1 MALNPDEQES
11 QIVAPPYSPPPEQ
24 NYLDDAF
31 PDGADGYYHPALTEE
46 EDLDDDVQMIEVGSE
61 ADEVVS
67 NTQSMPQQHP
77 SHNSQ
82 QDSNKF
88 LVEKTQFADIEKD
101 TQTVQYEEDSVQ
113 KDTQN
118 ASFGSRSLVE
128 ETQYAGI
135 EMDTQAIEDTTQFD
149 DTFPSFQ
156 KPQVPESDEP
166 AIDVAQQ
173 TNMSPPKVFSR
184 PVEPEEAP
192 FRFPPGPPNRR
203 NYESTVQNVSA
214 PRVVAQITQR
224 SSKILPKV
232 TPRPALH
239 NQPSTTPVYYMQKVP
254 PEHHN
259 ASVAQAIPDVGVRP
273 SVKPVRERE
282 IVPVV
287 KDMPLSQH
295 PRDTHNMPPTTSVQ
309 HPKSVPEPV
318 FKASR
323 NHQMSNVLTVPS
335 KKPALEQLLPP
346 SIQKVAINEQFS
358 DTSRIPLPNSV
369 HPLRGVSP
377 IERNNF
383 QHNQIPDGDPVSSVN
398 ASSPKKASRPIVQN
412 NSASHP
418 PVQKLSK
425 PMANPPFQREGIVS
439 NPNETLRSTTHNE
452 VYLSRESN
460 NTLALKASHNEQSK
474 IVRLPLTRQDD
485 ATPTHCA
492 KPLRFRQK
500 SSNQMNRFIAKKKI
514 DVYGNLVKK
523 APFPEAFADEPKLQ
537 PHPEQP
543 GKIQAPVPQ
552 AQYSE
557 PHSAEKELPNLIQ
570 GAVASEPQRFRTNGK
585 IIQRGSMNQSVTN
598 ADSLSVSQIQVL
610 DDRADNSTANA
621 EYGDDLQV
629 EYSRE
634 SHQCNPNPTFQPV
647 HPVTQVDQHSPFY
660 REPLRTASQANISR
674 VHTPRPQT
682 TPRTQGVHEAQRK
695 AVNRPLRPHDLEPQG
710 LSEATLNQIS
720 VSRITKLAAVN
731 SQGEKNKTGDHI
743 SSCQE
748 RYSLDFGAL
757 HNVITECQ
765 DQQHVIK
772 NQEDQIAI
780 INAQLQNTNLIN
792 EQLKASN
799 EELKASNEE
808 LKASKDEL
816 SKRVERLN
824 DLSGRYREHINDVVN
839 CQKSLRQDSNEM
851 KALMRNLKNQEIA
864 DKDAQRENLKILL
877 DEIKQ
882 VREKQRER
890 DANIPLLE
898 DLTEQNDQ
906 LRIENERLK
915 ADNDSKLE
923 NLEKER
929 SHNNKQ
935 LQNQINDDR
944 DRHKEVMEI
953 LRKPQVDTLGELTK
967 EDGILK
973 KVLNSA
979 ESVNGKFDEMSK
991 TFTSSLNQTLE
1002 WPQTLTKIFE
1012 DFYSRIETKF
1022 DDNGSK
1028 DITFQES
1035 TAKLFDDLKGRL
1047 NQISGD
1053 MNEKA
1058 KLSEQISMLRESNAK
1073 IEANLNSKEAD
1084 LENNVAR
1091 MNELTRELTD
1101 VHSEL
1106 MGKTQQLAISLAQPR
1121 EDPELKR
1128 KVDELTT
1135 ETSRLEGLLTA
1146 AKNDKL
1152 QVERAIQTHQTT
1164 IDTTQKQLRDIE
1176 EKFRNAESSMK
1187 ALEAENQKLQIDC
1200 MSNTEIARQ
1209 DTTKLALSQRKG
1221 LLAQH
1226 DSLVNDLK
1234 HKQVETEKRLQIAI
1248 EKSKTFEETTD
1259 KHMKTVGELESK
1271 IATYKDQL
1279 LQQRIQLQSLEESSI
1294 SPDQLQKFKQ
1304 EQKREISSIRK
1315 EQESQHA
1322 LSQAYREESLRI
1334 KTELEDTHRRLHG
1347 MNEENGH
1354 LSKENDR
1361 LRRRL
1366 EDINAM
1372 YESTQNMI
1380 GNSHR
1385 VNDIQPTSRN
1395 GNLSSSRR
1403 VAERRSSNFHSQPLE
1418 KSMGEN
1424 QHRVREF
1431 QTDEVSKTSS
1441 RTLSS
1446 SYTYDD
1452 NNGGSQTPIKPFSTI
1467 TTLAT
1472 SPLTDLE
1479 DVMPMVQSA
1488 HSREDLQRLYN
1499 KNRQL
1504 SNDKI
1509 AKMES
1514 QPKYYPYG
1522 GEQFGTPKSKIN
1534 KVMPALEGEFVDTP
1548 TQASRAIP
1556 SVAEE
1561 SVKRRTNKPLK
1572 SALKKGDY
1580 QDYSIPLDAS
1590 KDQVHNQDER
1600 IFKKPAPR
1608 NNHSG
1613 SIGLQATRGT
1623 GTGSYN
1629 RIASGEPKFASS
1641 RAPEP
1646 RYEPTP
1652 EIKRN
1657 AMKRARSN
1665 SSLHT
1670 QDLQPTKPAK
1680 APRINRR
1687 PPINKTV
1694 IPDSQ

>member
-11 QIVAPPYSPPPEQ
+11 QIVAPLYSPPPEQ

-31 PDGADGYYHPALTEE
+31 PGSVDGYYHSAPSEE
-46 EDLDDDVQMIEVGSE
+46 QDLNADDVQMIEVGSE
-61 ADEVVS
+61 ADEMVS
-67 NTQSMPQQHP
+67 HTRLMPQQYP

-88 LVEKTQFADIEKD
+88 LVEETQFADIEKD
-101 TQTVQYEEDSVQ
+101 TQAFRCEEESVQ

-118 ASFGSRSLVE
+118 TTFGSRSFVE
-128 ETQYAGI
+128 ETQCAGI
-135 EMDTQAIEDTTQFD
+135 EIDTQAIEDTTEFD

-156 KPQVPESDEP
+156 KPQVPENDEP
-166 AIDVAQQ
+166 AINVARQ

-192 FRFPPGPPNRR
+192 FRFLPGPPNRR
-203 NYESTVQNVSA
+203 NHDMTVQNVTA
-214 PRVVAQITQR
+214 PRVVAQIIQR
-224 SSKILPKV
+224 SSKVLPKV

-239 NQPSTTPVYYMQKVP
+239 SQPSTTPLHHTQKAP
-254 PEHHN
+254 PGYHN
-259 ASVAQAIPDVGVRP
+259 ASVAQAIPDVRIRP
-273 SVKPVRERE
+273 SVKPIRERE

-295 PRDTHNMPPTTSVQ
+295 PLNTHNMPSTTSVQ
-309 HPKSVPEPV
+309 HPKSVPVPV
-318 FKASR
+318 FKASK
-323 NHQMSNVLTVPS
+323 HYQMSNVPTIPS
-335 KKPALEQLLPP
+335 KKPALEQVPP
-346 SIQKVAINEQFS
+346 PDIQKAAINEQFS
-358 DTSRIPLPNSV
+358 ATCNLPLPDSV

-377 IERNNF
+377 IVRNNF
-383 QHNQIPDGDPVSSVN
+383 QHNQIPDKDSVSSVR
-398 ASSPKKASRPIVQN
+398 ACIPKEAARLVVWN
-412 NSASHP
+412 NSAVNP
-418 PVQKLSK
+418 LGQRPTK
-425 PMANPPFQREGIVS
+425 PMANPPSQRGGIVS
-439 NPNETLRSTTHNE
+439 NPNETSRSTHHNE
-452 VYLSRESN
+452 LNLSRESN

-474 IVRLPLTRQDD
+474 TVGLPPPRQDD

-492 KPLRFRQK
+492 KPPRFRQK

-514 DVYGNLVKK
+514 DLYGNLVKK

-537 PHPEQP
+537 AHPEQP
-543 GKIQAPVPQ
+543 SKTQAPVQQP
-552 AQYSE
+552 QYSE
-557 PHSAEKELPNLIQ
+557 PQSTEKELPNLFQ
-570 GAVASEPQRFRTNGK
+570 GAVASEPPRFRTNDK
-585 IIQRGSMNQSVTN
+585 LIQQGSMNQSVTN
-598 ADSLSVSQIQVL
+598 ADPLSVSQVQVL
-610 DDRADNSTANA
+610 DDRADNPTANA
-621 EYGDDLQV
+621 EYEDDLQV
-629 EYSRE
+629 EYSGK
-634 SHQCNPNPTFQPV
+634 SHQSNPNPTFQPA
-647 HPVTQVDQHSPFY
+647 HPVTQADQHSPLHRVPF
-660 REPLRTASQANISR
+660 RTISQANISR

-682 TPRTQGVHEAQRK
+682 PRSQTTPRTQDVHEAQRK
-695 AVNRPLRPHDLEPQG
+695 AVNRPLKPHDLEPQG
-710 LSEATLNQIS
+710 VSGATLSQIS
-720 VSRITKLAAVN
+720 VSRITKLAAVD

-743 SSCQE
+743 SSCQK
-748 RYSLDFGAL
+748 RSSLDFDAL
-757 HNVITECQ
+757 HNAILECQ
-765 DQQHVIK
+765 NQQDVIK
-772 NQEDQIAI
+772 NQENQIAI
-780 INAQLQNTNLIN
+780 LNAQLQDTNII
-792 EQLKASN
+792 K
-799 EELKASNEE
+799 EELQ
-808 LKASKDEL
+808 ASKDEL

-824 DLSGRYREHINDVVN
+824 DLSKKYRQHINDVVN

-851 KALMRNLKNQEIA
+851 KALMGNLKRQEIR
-864 DKDAQRENLKILL
+864 DKDARKEKMISLL

-882 VREKQRER
+882 LRKKQSER
-890 DANIPLLE
+890 DATIPPLE

-906 LRIENERLK
+906 LRSENEQLK

-923 NLEKER
+923 ELEEKR
-929 SHNNKQ
+929 SKIEQ
-935 LQNQINDDR
+935 LQNQINGDQDH
-944 DRHKEVMEI
+944 HKEIMEI
-953 LRKPQVDTLGELTK
+953 LQKPQVDTLGELTK

-973 KVLNSA
+973 KVLRYA

-991 TFTSSLNQTLE
+991 TFTSALNQTLE

-1028 DITFQES
+1028 DTTFQES
-1035 TAKLFDDLKGRL
+1035 TVKLFDDLKERL

-1058 KLSEQISMLRESNAK
+1058 KLSEQINMLRESNATFQ
-1073 IEANLNSKEAD
+1073 ANMNSKEAD
-1084 LENNVAR
+1084 LENNIAR
-1091 MNELTRELTD
+1091 MDELTQELAG

-1106 MGKTQQLAISLAQPR
+1106 MGKTQQLAISLTQPR

-1135 ETSRLEGLLTA
+1135 ETSRLEGLLTTA
-1146 AKNDKL
+1146 NNDKL
-1152 QVERAIQTHQTT
+1152 QGERAIQNHQTT
-1164 IDTTQKQLRDIE
+1164 INNTQKQLRDME
-1176 EKFRNAESSMK
+1176 EKFRNAESTMK
-1187 ALEAENQKLQIDC
+1187 ALKAENQKFQIDC
-1200 MSNTEIARQ
+1200 ISNTERVRQ
-1209 DTTKLALSQRKG
+1209 GTTKLALSQRNE

-1248 EKSKTFEETTD
+1248 EKSKAFEEATD
-1259 KHMKTVGELESK
+1259 KHSKTVSELESK

-1279 LQQRIQLQSLEESSI
+1279 LQQRLQLQSLEESSI
-1294 SPDQLQKFKQ
+1294 SPDQFQKFRQ
-1304 EQKREISSIRK
+1304 EHKREILSIRK

-1322 LSQAYREESLRI
+1322 LSQACREESLRI

-1347 MNEENGH
+1347 IIEENGY

-1366 EDINAM
+1366 EDTNAM
-1372 YESTQNMI
+1372 TESMQNMI

-1385 VNDIQPTSRN
+1385 VDDIQPISRN
-1395 GNLSSSRR
+1395 DNLSSSRR
-1403 VAERRSSNFHSQPLE
+1403 LAERRSSNFHNQPLE
-1418 KSMGEN
+1418 KGMGEN

-1431 QTDEVSKTSS
+1431 QTDEVNKTSS
-1441 RTLSS
+1441 RTLSP

-1452 NNGGSQTPIKPFSTI
+1452 NNGASQTPIQPFSTI

-1488 HSREDLQRLYN
+1488 HSREDLQRVYN

-1514 QPKYYPYG
+1514 RSKYHPYG
-1522 GEQFGTPKSKIN
+1522 REQFGTPKSKIN
-1534 KVMPALEGEFVDTP
+1534 KVMLTLEGEYVDTP
-1548 TQASRAIP
+1548 TRASRTIL

-1561 SVKRRTNKPLK
+1561 SVQRRTNKPLK

-1580 QDYSIPLDAS
+1580 QDYSIPLDAPQ
-1590 KDQVHNQDER
+1590 DQVHNQDER

-1608 NNHSG
+1608 NNHSA

-1629 RIASGEPKFASS
+1629 RIASGEPKIASS

-1646 RYEPTP
+1646 RYDPTP

-1687 PPINKTV
+1687 PPINKTI